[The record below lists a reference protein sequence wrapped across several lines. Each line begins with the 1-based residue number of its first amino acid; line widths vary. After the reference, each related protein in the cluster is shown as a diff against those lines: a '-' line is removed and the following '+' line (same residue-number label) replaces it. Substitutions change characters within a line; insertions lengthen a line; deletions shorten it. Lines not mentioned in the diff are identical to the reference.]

1 MHSPNEQI
9 PTARSMSS
17 SPQTSSTTFI
27 SSRWTIRYLIAILG
41 TSMLWLLLYTFIRP
55 VSDWFVFHLLALDP
69 NSHSGIALAFFI
81 YDTVKILLLLMALI
95 YGISWL
101 RVSLNVERVRDC
113 LSGKNRGIGY
123 MLGALFG
130 AITPFCSCSS
140 IPLFLGFTMA
150 RIPLGVTMAFLI
162 TSPLVN
168 ELAVVLLWGMI
179 GWEFTVFYVAVGI
192 LSGIAGGLFMDAI
205 KAERWL
211 QPFILE
217 SLNRT
222 DPRQQQLANDPV
234 TKFSIRQRHLFAYSE
249 MTLLLK
255 RVWKWVILGIGVGA
269 ILHGFTPENWFAENL
284 GAGEWWTV
292 PAAVLAGIP
301 LYVNVTGIIPI
312 MDGLLAKGLPLGTTL
327 AFCMSS
333 VVASIPEMMLLRQI
347 MTIRLLITFVCYL
360 WIIFTLVGWLF
371 NAFAFGIL

>member
-1 MHSPNEQI
+1 
-9 PTARSMSS
+9 
-17 SPQTSSTTFI
+17 
-27 SSRWTIRYLIAILG
+27 
-41 TSMLWLLLYTFIRP
+41 
-55 VSDWFVFHLLALDP
+55 
-69 NSHSGIALAFFI
+69 
-81 YDTVKILLLLMALI
+81 
-95 YGISWL
+95 
-101 RVSLNVERVRDC
+101 
-113 LSGKNRGIGY
+113 
-123 MLGALFG
+123 
-130 AITPFCSCSS
+130 
-140 IPLFLGFTMA
+140 
-150 RIPLGVTMAFLI
+150 
-162 TSPLVN
+162 
-168 ELAVVLLWGMI
+168 
-179 GWEFTVFYVAVGI
+179 
-192 LSGIAGGLFMDAI
+192 MDAI

-222 DPRQQQLANDPV
+222 APRQQQLANDPV

-333 VVASIPEMMLLRQI
+333 GVASIPEMMLLRQI

-360 WIIFTLVGWLF
+360 WIIFTLAGWLF